1 MPSTS
6 PVTRRKLLGGLAV
19 GGATTAAGYR
29 FLPAKFLP
37 DPILEQRTKWRSVPK
52 VNTALPVAPAALDES
67 RNHLRETIDRAESAW
82 EQVDDSD
89 VDSEREEFDTSLQST
104 IEIGREKLA
113 ETEGDDPTTDALR
126 ELRYGV
132 NRAAWSLS
140 AAKAISED
148 YDVDALRERS
158 DGLLGEIDGFIYS
171 MSYEAADPR
180 RGLAFLYRAEHE
192 LLFARMKADNVPGE
206 EADESVLDQD
216 DVVEAIRS
224 LIQGRRWL
232 GDAKAVYEFHRSN
245 LDETDAETGTT
256 TDLEA
261 HLDRTWRDFAERIDG
276 LLLDREEAIERYF
289 SDDEGPRNRAVNELF
304 NNGYFVGD
312 DARRPSGDLR
322 SGLLAFAA
330 VEHAKALQH
339 ALGFQSAMERLDSA
353 FADGEVKMKPVT
365 QTKRE
370 AIGQLESLLA
380 DANDPITRELADRPR
395 EETTIGDWTLGVNP
409 QFDSEFPRAEAY
421 AMYVLAAEN
430 LAHTAEVRDSLLP

>member
-19 GGATTAAGYR
+19 GGATTAVGYR

-37 DPILEQRTKWRSVPK
+37 APILEQRTKWQSVPK
-52 VNTALPVAPAALDES
+52 VDTALPVAPAALDES
-67 RNHLRETIDRAESAW
+67 RDYLRETIDRAESAW

-89 VDSEREEFDTSLQST
+89 VDSEREEFDTSLEST
-104 IEIGREKLA
+104 IETGREQLA
-113 ETEGDDPTTDALR
+113 ETEGADPTTDALR

-132 NRAAWSLS
+132 NRAAWSLA

-148 YDVDALRERS
+148 YDLDALRERS
-158 DGLLGEIDGFIYS
+158 DGLLGEIDGFIDS

-180 RGLAFLYRAEHE
+180 RGLAFFYRAEHK
-192 LLFARMKADNVPGE
+192 LLFARMKAGNVPGE

-245 LDETDAETGTT
+245 LDEMDAETGTT

-304 NNGYFVGD
+304 NNGYFAGD
-312 DARRPSGDLR
+312 DARPPSGDLR
-322 SGLLAFAA
+322 SGLFAFAA

-339 ALGFQSAMERLDSA
+339 ALGFRSAMERLDSA
-353 FADGEVKMKPVT
+353 FADGEVGMKPVAR
-365 QTKRE
+365 TKRE

-395 EETTIGDWTLGVNP
+395 EETTIGDWSLGVNQ